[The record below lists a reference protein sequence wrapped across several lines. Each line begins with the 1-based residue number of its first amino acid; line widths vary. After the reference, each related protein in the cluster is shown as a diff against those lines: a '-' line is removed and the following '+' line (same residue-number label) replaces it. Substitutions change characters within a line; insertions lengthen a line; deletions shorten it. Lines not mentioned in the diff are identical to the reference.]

1 MHPNVATLLKKFLVN
16 INDLHSFLKL
26 FFLNLTFICLKH
38 VFPGIPHG
46 AADSGTPGF
55 VIDIHDGGLHAS
67 DSAVLIQIV
76 DGPLGALETHDPH
89 PDITGVDVQ
98 SGHRVPQGF

>member
-1 MHPNVATLLKKFLVN
+1 MSPLLFKNFLKK
-16 INDLHSFLKL
+16 
-26 FFLNLTFICLKH
+26 NLTVICFKH

-46 AADSGTPGF
+46 AADSSTPGS

-67 DSAVLIQIV
+67 DSAVLIQIE